1 MTDGPSS
8 PLACGKA
15 IAHGSTHVMVLPG
28 HVKGGIYSCWQPLR
42 RLPVMPPSSGLL
54 RSRSS
59 FSCAFVRVSGFGNWL
74 SKLTRSDENEG
85 TDANL
90 KRDFFSS

>member
-1 MTDGPSS
+1 MESACDVLS
-8 PLACGKA
+8 PLMFVG
-15 IAHGSTHVMVLPG
+15 PG
-28 HVKGGIYSCWQPLR
+28 I
-42 RLPVMPPSSGLL
+42 
-54 RSRSS
+54 RSER
-59 FSCAFVRVSGFGNWL
+59 RVSGLGNWL